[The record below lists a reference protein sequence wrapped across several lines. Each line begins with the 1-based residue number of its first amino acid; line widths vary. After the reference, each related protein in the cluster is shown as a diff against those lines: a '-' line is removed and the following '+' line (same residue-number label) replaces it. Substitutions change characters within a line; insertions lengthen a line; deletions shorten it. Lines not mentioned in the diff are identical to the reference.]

1 MAWAKSEHAGG
12 ILMRKLLTILT
23 MAALLAGPA
32 TAQEWGDLDTLLRR
46 SLSPTGSMEG
56 SIWLPDGATPQQS
69 ARALGVAYVHVVGSA
84 GSVSLHS
91 AVFTKSGNRWVM
103 ALPVRGLFG
112 IEPRN
117 PIWFGDRME
126 VTTTVLQPGEPRCC
140 PTGTGVWSIDLRTG
154 QAARLR

>member
-1 MAWAKSEHAGG
+1 
-12 ILMRKLLTILT
+12 MRKLLTILT

>member
-1 MAWAKSEHAGG
+1 
-12 ILMRKLLTILT
+12 MRKLLTILT
-23 MAALLAGPA
+23 MAALLAGPV